1 MKLMN
6 RWAVIS
12 LTLMT
17 TIVTGCNLNDNLN
30 EQETPDNPGAFNLT
44 RAEQGM
50 VNNSNEFA
58 FNLFKQIVDSR
69 SADESKKNNSIIVSP
84 ISITYALG
92 MLNNGAAGNTQEQIN
107 KVLGFGDTGAD
118 DINDFC
124 LKMLKTAPELDPQ
137 TKVMIAN
144 TIYMNKG
151 YNIKPEFKNKAKTY
165 YNAYPETRDFH
176 DGKTLDVINKWASDH
191 TEKMIEKVLDDS
203 SFDPDAVSYLLNAI
217 YFKGEWTK
225 KFDKAYTVEEDF
237 WLSGNHSD
245 ATTCPMMHMTTELEY
260 ADVDGYQV
268 LRLPY
273 GNKSFQMTI
282 LLPDASCICYDD
294 AIPDPKDP
302 LFVMPLPSATTWSQ
316 INKKISSYLV
326 DLKLPRFETT
336 TDIALPDIMSAL
348 GMPDAF
354 NPDKADFSK
363 FCDADTYIA
372 LMKQVAAIKLDE
384 EGTEASAVTV
394 IAMDNTAYTPKPNII
409 YFYANHPFI
418 YIISEKSSNA
428 IFFIGQYTGY

>member
-17 TIVTGCNLNDNLN
+17 TIVTGCNLDDKLK
-30 EQETPDNPGAFNLT
+30 EPETPDYPGAINLT
-44 RAEQGM
+44 RAEQEM

-58 FNLFKQIVDSR
+58 FNLFKQIIDSR
-69 SADESKKNNSIIVSP
+69 SADELKRTESIIISP

-92 MLNNGAAGNTQEQIN
+92 MLNNGAAGETQKQIN
-107 KVLGFGDTGAD
+107 KVLGFGNTGVD
-118 DINDFC
+118 GINDFC
-124 LKMLKTAPELDPQ
+124 SKMLKSAPELDPL

-176 DGKTLDVINKWASDH
+176 DGQTMDVINKWASDH
-191 TEKMIEKVLDDS
+191 TEKMIKKVLDES

-225 KFDKAYTVEEDF
+225 KFDKQYTVDEDF
-237 WLSGNHSD
+237 WDSGNCTP
-245 ATTCPMMHMTTELEY
+245 TTTLPMMHMTTELEY
-260 ADVDGYQV
+260 AEIDGYQV

-282 LLPDASCICYDD
+282 LLPLPDASYVYGNDG
-294 AIPDPKDP
+294 PV
-302 LFVMPLPSATTWSQ
+302 FNMPLPSTTTWSK
-316 INKKISSYLV
+316 INKKMSSSLV
-326 DLKLPRFETT
+326 DLKLPRFETN
-336 TDIALPDIMSAL
+336 TDIDLPQIMSDL

-354 NPDKADFSK
+354 NPDRADFSK
-363 FCDADTYIA
+363 FCNTSTYIG
-372 LMKQVAAIKLDE
+372 LMKQVARIKLDE
-384 EGTEASAVTV
+384 EGTEAAAVTV
-394 IAMDNTAYTPKPNII
+394 IGMKNTMVSEEPKMV